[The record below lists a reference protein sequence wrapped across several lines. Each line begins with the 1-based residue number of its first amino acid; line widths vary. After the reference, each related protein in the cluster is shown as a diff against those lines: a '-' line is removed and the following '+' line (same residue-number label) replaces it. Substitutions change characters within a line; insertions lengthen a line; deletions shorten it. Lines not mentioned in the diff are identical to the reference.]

1 MATILAYTSPAR
13 GHLFPLTPILDELAA
28 RGHRVAVRTLAAE
41 VGRMAERGFETAS
54 IAPQIESIVHT
65 DGEARSPIDGL
76 RRSVQT
82 FCDRAP
88 LDGADLR
95 AAIEQVRPD
104 AVLVDVNAWGA
115 SAAAQAWGGR
125 WAVFCPYPLPLGSRD
140 TPPFGP
146 GLPPPRGPLGRLRDR
161 VVRPVAVGALERIF
175 VPQVNTVRA
184 SFGLGPIGTVDDLFT
199 LAPLTLYQTA
209 PPFEYPHR
217 DWPDSIVQV
226 GPCAWEPPSQTPA
239 WVDAIDRP
247 VVLVTTSSEYQDDGV
262 LVRTALEALAD
273 EPVFVVATVPAGE
286 PGEFRAPP
294 NARVER
300 FVPHGPL
307 LDRAVVA
314 ITHGGMGATQKALAH
329 GVPVV
334 AVPFGRDQREVARRV
349 LVSGAGASVPS
360 GRLSARR
367 LRAAVREARAR
378 SAGARRIADAFA
390 GTRGGATAADA
401 VESRL
406 LAVPP
411 VRTPAPGD

>member
-1 MATILAYTSPAR
+1 
-13 GHLFPLTPILDELAA
+13 
-28 RGHRVAVRTLAAE
+28 
-41 VGRMAERGFETAS
+41 
-54 IAPQIESIVHT
+54 
-65 DGEARSPIDGL
+65 
-76 RRSVQT
+76 
-82 FCDRAP
+82 
-88 LDGADLR
+88 
-95 AAIEQVRPD
+95 
-104 AVLVDVNAWGA
+104 
-115 SAAAQAWGGR
+115 
-125 WAVFCPYPLPLGSRD
+125 
-140 TPPFGP
+140 
-146 GLPPPRGPLGRLRDR
+146 
-161 VVRPVAVGALERIF
+161 
-175 VPQVNTVRA
+175 
-184 SFGLGPIGTVDDLFT
+184 
-199 LAPLTLYQTA
+199 
-209 PPFEYPHR
+209 
-217 DWPDSIVQV
+217 
-226 GPCAWEPPSQTPA
+226 
-239 WVDAIDRP
+239 
-247 VVLVTTSSEYQDDGV
+247 
-262 LVRTALEALAD
+262 
-273 EPVFVVATVPAGE
+273 VVATVPAGE